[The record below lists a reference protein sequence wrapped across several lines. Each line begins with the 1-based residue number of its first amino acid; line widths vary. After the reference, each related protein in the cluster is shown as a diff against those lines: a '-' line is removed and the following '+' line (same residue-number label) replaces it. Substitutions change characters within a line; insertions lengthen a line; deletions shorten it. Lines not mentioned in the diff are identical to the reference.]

1 MSPSGPSSS
10 LAQQRLY
17 EVGQLFVG
25 SVFDLDVS
33 GQIFEGYVF
42 IHPEVGQIQVGFNF
56 STKMS
61 INCRVLG

>member
-1 MSPSGPSSS
+1 MYATLKLALPNRGYMKSGN
-10 LAQQRLY
+10 Y
-17 EVGQLFVG
+17 VGY
-25 SVFDLDVS
+25 VFDLDVS